1 MSTTVSQDP
10 LGLHRRAVVVDAH
23 VDTLLEIASKK
34 RTLGERSSIGHVD
47 IPRLAEGGVDV
58 QVFAIYIEPEYK
70 LERSSKR
77 VLQLVD
83 LLYSEF
89 EKNSDRISVVRN
101 YSEIA
106 NVVEKGKIAGLI
118 SIEGGEAIEGDL
130 GVLRSLY
137 RLGVRAMGLTWN
149 QRNQLAD
156 GVWESRSKGGLTNLG
171 VQVVEEMNRLGM
183 VVDVSHLS
191 EAGFYDVANTTK
203 SPIVASH
210 SNCMALCDHPRNL
223 TDDQIRALAERGG
236 VMGMNFAPMF
246 VDKEKATLERVL
258 DHIDHVNKLVG
269 PNHVGLGSDFDGIEK
284 TPIGLE
290 DVTKIPGITEGLL
303 YRGYSEDDILKIL
316 GGNFLGVFKSVIG

>member
-1 MSTTVSQDP
+1 
-10 LGLHRRAVVVDAH
+10 VDAH

-210 SNCMALCDHPRNL
+210 SNCKALCDHPRNL